1 GAAGIAAI
9 AVAVIFAMEGGG
21 PLLVPFAIGLA
32 LYVMAGALTEIV
44 ERTGLLKVPLATAF
58 ARGRGLPRSAWGAT
72 FAHFGLG
79 ITLLGVIGERM
90 GSLAGF
96 GNLSRGRSLP
106 TRRYDLH
113 FDGVAARQ
121 GPNYRELAAHFTV
134 RRHGD
139 FVGVMEPAKRSFPS
153 RGTATSQTALM

>member
-1 GAAGIAAI
+1 LLAWKRGDLLGVAQRLVGAAGIAAI

-58 ARGRGLPRSAWGAT
+58 ARGRGLPRSAGGAPLGLC
-72 FAHFGLG
+72 GLG
-79 ITLLGVIGERM
+79 LPLLGVIGETKW
-90 GSLAGF
+90 SLEGVAKLKPGQ
-96 GNLSRGRSLP
+96 SISI
-106 TRRYDLH
+106 RRYDLH

-134 RRHGD
+134 R
-139 FVGVMEPAKRSFPS
+139 
-153 RGTATSQTALM
+153 